1 MNGRMLLLKVVPAV
15 LVLAL
20 GANWVWGQRS
30 DRMDQVAT
38 LEEEVATLEAKLA
51 PAQNADRQR
60 DVFRRSIER
69 VSAAIPPDAALPDLI
84 RSLGALAA
92 SAKVTWLKATFAE
105 PAGSGAAVTAPP
117 AQGGDKPR
125 GIVGY
130 SEISMSVEV
139 SGTDPNLRAYFDAL
153 TRLQR
158 VFVVDSV
165 DIVWDTKVTPAV
177 GTAAM
182 SVRAFTMPLL
192 LRPAAQPK
200 APAPAPGTPVTTTA
214 AG

>member
-1 MNGRMLLLKVVPAV
+1 MNGRTLLLKVVPAV

-30 DRMDQVAT
+30 ERMDQVAS
-38 LEEEVATLEAKLA
+38 LDEEIATLEAQLG
-51 PAQNADRQR
+51 PAENADRQR

-69 VSAAIPPDAALPDLI
+69 VSAAIPPDAALPELI

-92 SAKVTWLKATFAE
+92 SADVRWLKATFAE
-105 PAGSGAAVTAPP
+105 PAGSGAPVTAAPAPGGAKPP
-117 AQGGDKPR
+117 GSA
-125 GIVGY
+125 GY
-130 SEISMSVEV
+130 GEINMSVEV
-139 SGTDPNLRAYFDAL
+139 AGTDANLRTYFDAL
-153 TRLQR
+153 TRLPR
-158 VFVVDSV
+158 IFVVDSV

-182 SVRAFTMPLL
+182 SVRAFTMPPLS
-192 LRPAAQPK
+192 PTGQPK
-200 APAPAPGTPVTTTA
+200 APAAAPASPVTTTA